1 MWVSETPPT
10 SQEEIT
16 MQNFIVILSWIFP
29 IAGFIAP
36 FVINHYMVKR
46 KREEYKKDV
55 GQSGEGERGK
65 IAK

>member
-1 MWVSETPPT
+1 
-10 SQEEIT
+10 